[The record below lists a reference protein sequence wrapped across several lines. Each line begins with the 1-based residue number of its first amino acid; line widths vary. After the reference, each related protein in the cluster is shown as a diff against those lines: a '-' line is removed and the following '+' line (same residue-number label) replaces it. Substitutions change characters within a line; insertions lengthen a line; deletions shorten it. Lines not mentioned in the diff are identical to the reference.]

1 MSTVPATVGNAFT
14 TVGRGK
20 PNPFHLILDGTLRE
34 VINRRSSYLV
44 EAERPRGRVVEIG
57 SMTESLRTRTRRLTI
72 GRRR

>member
-1 MSTVPATVGNAFT
+1 MSTVPATVGNALT

-20 PNPFHLILDGTLRE
+20 PNPFHLIMDGTLRE